1 MDDRGADAT
10 QDDWSNVKQTFHL
23 EKAPEQTRTQVLT
36 AATKEKPMDL
46 LAETQTF
53 GTAIVKDLFTVA
65 QNSSDWRELL
75 QQSWTVLTFGNRGV
89 ILGCA
94 LIIISLT
101 LMALMPPVALLTLT
115 PLAKTSG
122 SET

>member
-1 MDDRGADAT
+1 
-10 QDDWSNVKQTFHL
+10 
-23 EKAPEQTRTQVLT
+23 
-36 AATKEKPMDL
+36 MDL

-75 QQSWTVLTFGNRGV
+75 QQSWTVLTFGNRGI

-101 LMALMPPVALLTLT
+101 LMALMPPVALLTPT